1 MDWASVL
8 YLGVTGGLLVIFVAI
23 AVRTFSRRNRSR
35 LEAPKHRML
44 DDD

>member
-8 YLGVTGGLLVIFVAI
+8 YLGVTGGMLAIFVVI
-23 AVRTFSRRNRSR
+23 AVRTYSRRNRNR
-35 LEAPKHRML
+35 LEEAKPRML

>member
-8 YLGVTGGLLVIFVAI
+8 YLATTLGLF
-23 AVRTFSRRNRSR
+23 AVFALIVWRTYRGKNRKR
-35 LEAPKHRML
+35 MEEPKHRML